1 MIPGVGTMLGRDSRA
16 ASRSRGPSGAETC
29 RSRDSSMCSIASSTT
44 SCQSTATNHPS
55 SSSAAAGAT
64 TGRVSGILLRRS
76 LPVAIST
83 KIRRSRSS
91 RYSAPSSSCESCTV
105 CGGEG
110 SASVSGLDGIAGSLN
125 AMSRRCSRSG
135 LPPSSSGATPDA
147 KRSLGEDSS
156 TTPEAC
162 SSSRKSRAA
171 HIARLGDAK
180 VRESGGDSALYGGS
194 RKSRGPGEL
203 SGSQGIA
210 SPLAQ
215 VPTSLNTT
223 QLETQNLFA
232 TPDRALH
239 GEPAIELPALG
250 GGLST
255 FRNLPASRDSSGGAA
270 CSKGSLN
277 LGRHSATLQD
287 TTRLS
292 GSSNLGR
299 NSTGTSGAPAPSR
312 LLPSPPHRR
321 SPPHA
326 TTLLTAALRGLSA
339 ENSRTS
345 SGRSNRSTSLV
356 APPRKKS
363 RDPELEKSICMVRR
377 TSRMV
382 NKASVAEGSVGR
394 GPLSAKRRFRQA
406 ANAASLAA
414 SAASPR
420 NAFGNR
426 FSGRASQR
434 ETDVIATPA
443 TADDGSEAVAAPE
456 RSSAGL
462 GFEDS
467 VPRVFRGFVKG
478 VQSFVGAEAS
488 SGAGVG
494 GCDDAGPE
502 DSTTSQLARKLDEER
517 PEISSEM
524 MAQHLR
530 PCALSL
536 LLIMLLFGPYDAFCF
551 DLEPGE
557 LGAAK
562 SLSTLL
568 LLRYAVCVPLC
579 AAAAAIV
586 HVQLRRD
593 LRKHQMQV
601 LGFGLIVL
609 DLVCGMLLLLLAPQD
624 PPRPMWATTVLV
636 VHLWWMYTVLVLEPV
651 PQAAL
656 CFLSSAVGGF
666 IVWWSQLRSDDVD
679 EREWRIIN
687 LVCWGLLFNALGL
700 RHAFTRRAALIKHV
714 HHRQRS
720 MVCAEHIL
728 EEVEACERLLENI
741 FPPQVL
747 DDLRDNLRLG
757 ASERAAVVAQEF
769 EGCCFLFAKVVG
781 LRGLVD
787 SPHRD
792 PHRVLALLQ
801 SIFDRFDTLAETYSV
816 QRVRKTVN
824 ESYMVAAG
832 LPDPSL
838 LQTPAERAL
847 GIAGLGFAMLHVMDV
862 VNAQLAVTLG
872 TDEGTE
878 MPLLDVQV
886 GIHCG
891 SAIAGV
897 IGHRRIQYDL
907 VGDAVNTTARMCS
920 YGAPGR
926 VHVSDA
932 MHAFVAGHYH
942 ATPRAPMEIK
952 GKGIMTTFFL
962 DRRKPSAEATPPPLL
977 LALPAPKPA
986 PPPPPAATEPPA
998 APAPASPPLVGQSDP
1013 TEPPLQAGEDSASSL
1028 PAIARP
1034 PRVDTG
1040 GSPDSSAPISP
1051 RPPMTSPIKSPLA
1064 RSSFSAAI

>member
-1 MIPGVGTMLGRDSRA
+1 
-16 ASRSRGPSGAETC
+16 
-29 RSRDSSMCSIASSTT
+29 MCSIASSTA
-44 SCQSTATNHPS
+44 SCQSAATNDPS
-55 SSSAAAGAT
+55 SGSGAAAAGVT
-64 TGRVSGILLRRS
+64 KGRGSRNPRRCS
-76 LPVAIST
+76 LPVGVSS
-83 KIRRSRSS
+83 KMRRSRSS
-91 RYSAPSSSCESCTV
+91 RYSAPSSSCESSGGFC
-105 CGGEG
+105 GEG
-110 SASVSGLDGIAGSLN
+110 SVSVSGRHGTAGSLS
-125 AMSRRCSRSG
+125 ARGRH
-135 LPPSSSGATPDA
+135 GATPDA
-147 KRSLGEDSS
+147 KRSLGEES
-156 TTPEAC
+156 TTPDAC
-162 SSSRKSRAA
+162 GSNRKSRAT

-180 VRESGGDSALYGGS
+180 GRESSGDSALYGGS
-194 RKSRGPGEL
+194 RKSRGPVEL

-223 QLETQNLFA
+223 QLQTQNLFA
-232 TPDRALH
+232 TPDRTLH
-239 GEPAIELPALG
+239 GEPAIEFPALSG
-250 GGLST
+250 GIGT
-255 FRNLPASRDSSGGAA
+255 FRNLPAARDSNGSAA
-270 CSKGSLN
+270 CRGPSKGSQN
-277 LGRHSATLQD
+277 LGRHSASLHE
-287 TTRLS
+287 TTRHS
-292 GSSNLGR
+292 GSSKELRR
-299 NSTGTSGAPAPSR
+299 NSTGPSGAAAPSR
-312 LLPSPPHRR
+312 LLPSRPPQR
-321 SPPHA
+321 SPPPCA
-326 TTLLTAALRGLSA
+326 TDLLTAASPG
-339 ENSRTS
+339 NSPTHR
-345 SGRSNRSTSLV
+345 RSHLGSII

-363 RDPELEKSICMVRR
+363 RDAETEKSICMVRR

-382 NKASVAEGSVGR
+382 NKASAAEGSIGR
-394 GPLSAKRRFRQA
+394 GPLSARRRFRQA

-414 SAASPR
+414 STASPR
-420 NAFGNR
+420 SAFSSR
-426 FSGRASQR
+426 FSGRGSQG
-434 ETDVIATPA
+434 EADVVATPA
-443 TADDGSEAVAAPE
+443 SAADDGEATAAVE
-456 RSSAGL
+456 SSSAGL
-462 GFEDS
+462 RREDS

-488 SGAGVG
+488 SGAGG
-494 GCDDAGPE
+494 GGYAGPE
-502 DSTTSQLARKLDEER
+502 DSTTSQLARQLDEER

-524 MAQHLR
+524 IAQHLQ

-551 DLEPGE
+551 DLEPGD
-557 LGAAK
+557 LGATR
-562 SLSTLL
+562 SLALLL
-568 LLRYAVCVPLC
+568 LLRYAICVPLC
-579 AAAAAIV
+579 AAAALV
-586 HVQLRRD
+586 VRVQLRRD
-593 LRKHQMQV
+593 LRKSQMQV
-601 LGFGLIVL
+601 LGVGLIVL
-609 DLVCGMLLLLLAPQD
+609 DGACAMMLLLFAPQD
-624 PPRPMWATTVLV
+624 PPRPMWATSVLV

-651 PQAAL
+651 PQGAL
-656 CFLSSAVGGF
+656 CLLSSSVGGF
-666 IVWWSQLRSDDVD
+666 IVWWSQLNSDDVD
-679 EREWRIIN
+679 EPAWRIIN
-687 LVCWGLLFNALGL
+687 LVLWGLVFNALGM
-700 RHAFTRRAALIKHV
+700 RHAFTRRAALVKHV

-781 LRGLVD
+781 LRSLVD

-792 PHRVLALLQ
+792 PHRILALLQ

-862 VNAQLAVTLG
+862 VNAQLGVTLG
-872 TDEGTE
+872 TDEGAE

-932 MHAFVAGHYH
+932 MHAFVADHYH
-942 ATPRAPMEIK
+942 ATPREPMEIK
-952 GKGIMTTFFL
+952 GKGIMKTFFL
-962 DRRKPSAEATPPPLL
+962 DRRKPSAEA
-977 LALPAPKPA
+977 A
-986 PPPPPAATEPPA
+986 PPPPPLPALPAPQPAPPPA
-998 APAPASPPLVGQSDP
+998 AVAAEPATAPATGPTPASPPLRPQSEP

-1028 PAIARP
+1028 PAVARP

-1040 GSPDSSAPISP
+1040 GTPDSTAASSPKVPIS
-1051 RPPMTSPIKSPLA
+1051 SPLKSPRL
-1064 RSSFSAAI
+1064 RGSSFSREI